1 MDTSATTGTTS
12 AATARSGGA
21 NPASSE
27 GKGKGASALSS
38 DFETFLKMLTVQ
50 LNNQDPLNPI
60 QSTDFAVQLATFS
73 GVEQQVR
80 SNELLESLLGQQS
93 VSALSQ
99 LADWVGMEAR
109 AAVPAAFD
117 GAKPVDYYTD
127 PPATADQATL
137 IVRDAAGKEVSRSAI
152 SDDMTTGTWNGT
164 DARGAPLPAGDYSL
178 FVEYRAAG
186 EVIATET
193 AEVYATVSEAR
204 IADGRPVI
212 VFASGDEVPA
222 DDVSAVRAPQG

>member
-1 MDTSATTGTTS
+1 MDTSATTGTSPAT
-12 AATARSGGA
+12 TARSGGA
-21 NPASSE
+21 GSTSAE
-27 GKGKGASALSS
+27 EKGKSASAISS
-38 DFETFLKMLTVQ
+38 DFETFLKMLTAQ

-73 GVEQQVR
+73 GVEQQVK
-80 SNELLESLLGQQS
+80 SNDLLESLLGQQS

-117 GAKPVDYYTD
+117 GKTPVDYYTD

-137 IVRDAAGKEVSRSAI
+137 IVRNAAGREVSRSAI

-164 DARGAPLPAGDYSL
+164 DTRGAPLPAGDYSL
-178 FVEYRAAG
+178 YVEYRAAG
-186 EVIATET
+186 EVISTDL
-193 AEVYATVSEAR
+193 AEVYATVTEAR
-204 IADGRPVI
+204 ISGNRPVI
-212 VFASGDEVPA
+212 VFGSGDEVSA
-222 DDVSAVRAPQG
+222 DDVSAVRAADD